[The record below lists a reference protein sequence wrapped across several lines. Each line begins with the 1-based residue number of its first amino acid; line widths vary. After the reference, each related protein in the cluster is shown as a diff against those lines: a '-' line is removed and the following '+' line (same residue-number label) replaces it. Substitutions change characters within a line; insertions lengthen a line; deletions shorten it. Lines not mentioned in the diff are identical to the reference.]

1 MKVNIAFDNVDNSDA
16 LQFFIQQKSVQ
27 VKKLLANGEVL
38 RWVIEQES
46 KSFKPILK
54 LKLRNKNLYISSKAR
69 NAFSAVSDV
78 VEKAKRLVNEDH
90 KRLKK

>member
-54 LKLRNKNLYISSKAR
+54 LKLRNKNLSSKAR